1 MKVTI
6 SKEFEQRLESAVK
19 EKLLSMDSIPAAEE
33 IAKKIAK
40 DLTDEL
46 KNSTAVEGGPSLPFH
61 LDVRVDKV
69 KKSKKKN
76 GKINYICNIVWGSA
90 FRESVA
96 AGAPGKPK
104 YGVSLVQ
111 IYNNGVDIPE
121 DIRLPYHPKYGKVTS
136 HKPTDRHKAF
146 EGFIQD
152 ACSKILDKYGSCV
165 NIKIRSF
172 YDKDISEDTPY
183 YDQTTG
189 AVNPSRMVNFK
200 G

>member
-6 SKEFEQRLESAVK
+6 SKEFEQRLKSAVK
-19 EKLLSMDSIPAAEE
+19 EKLISMDSIPAAEE
-33 IAKKIAK
+33 IAKKIAN

-46 KNSTAVEGGPSLPFH
+46 EKSAAGLPFH
-61 LDVRVDKV
+61 LDVKVAEV

-76 GKINYICNIVWGSA
+76 DKINYICNIVWDSE

-121 DIRLPYHPKYGKVTS
+121 DIRLPYHPEHGKVTS
-136 HKPTDRHKAF
+136 HRPTAKHRAF

-152 ACSKILDKYGSCV
+152 ACSKILAKYGSSI
-165 NIKIRSF
+165 NIQIRSF
-172 YDKDISEDTPY
+172 YSKDIPY
-183 YDQTTG
+183 YNQTTG
-189 AVNPSRMVNFK
+189 EVNPSRMVNFK